1 MDENVFASGVW
12 YQNVKLEVV
21 NSPLDEEKTGA
32 IIIGADK
39 YLTQI
44 IDIGGV
50 LWIKGG
56 NVIREQCHEHIKNG
70 PIEIGEVFVSG
81 AGNLDLKYIIHAVVP
96 DFSVENRN
104 NDELL
109 RKAIY
114 NSLCKANDL
123 EVGSITLPLISS
135 YFWQNPQEKC
145 ADIMMRT
152 IMQFI
157 DDMILNRQ
165 AIMIKYIRL
174 TNFENYF
181 ADPINKFFRIYFL
194 AQDSIDIKSNKEY
207 SKKKI
212 EKKINNNNK
221 ACCLML

>member
-1 MDENVFASGVW
+1 MDKNIFDSGVW
-12 YQNVKLEVV
+12 YQNVKLEVI
-21 NSPLDEEKTGA
+21 NSPPDEEQVEA
-32 IIIGADK
+32 IIVGTDE
-39 YLTQI
+39 YLSHFGDLAGI
-44 IDIGGV
+44 LWMKSGG
-50 LWIKGG
+50 
-56 NVIREQCHEHIKNG
+56 VIREECEEHIKKNG
-70 PIEIGEVFVSG
+70 IVEIGEVFASG
-81 AGNLDLKYIIHAVVP
+81 AGILNFKYIIHAVVP
-96 DFSVENRN
+96 DFRVKNRN

-123 EVGSITLPLISS
+123 EVDSITLPLITS
-135 YFWQNPQEKC
+135 YYWHNPQEKC
-145 ADIMMRT
+145 AEIMMRT

-207 SKKKI
+207 
-212 EKKINNNNK
+212 
-221 ACCLML
+221 